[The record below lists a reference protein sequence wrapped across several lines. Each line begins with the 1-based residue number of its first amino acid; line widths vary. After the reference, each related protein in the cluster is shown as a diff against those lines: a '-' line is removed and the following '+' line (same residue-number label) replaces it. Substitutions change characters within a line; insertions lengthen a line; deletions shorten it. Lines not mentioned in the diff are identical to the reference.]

1 MDTASGLKGKKFNV
15 SRTRT
20 CLSRKKSIKTPETV
34 LDIIE
39 SFSNQIRKDSLL
51 MIFDEIDIYYGA
63 PNKVE
68 KQDLK
73 NDKDLDNIYFKEK
86 NGFEKETKRK
96 IANEKERL
104 RMIKVNAAY
113 DKLNNLIYKRKLYS
127 AYHGSTIFMSQDRLL
142 IDGVIKNIVRLRFFK
157 LPLHI

>member
-113 DKLNNLIYKRKLYS
+113 DKLNNLIYKRCDKKYS
-127 AYHGSTIFMSQDRLL
+127 KVKILQATIAYIATLQTILGTDTLMQED
-142 IDGVIKNIVRLRFFK
+142 K
-157 LPLHI
+157 

>member
-15 SRTRT
+15 SRTRK
-20 CLSRKKSIKTPETV
+20 CLSRKNSIKTPETV

-51 MIFDEIDIYYGA
+51 MIFDEIDICYGA

-73 NDKDLDNIYFKEK
+73 NDKDLDNIYFKEVLGK
-86 NGFEKETKRK
+86 DTNSFAE
-96 IANEKERL
+96 
-104 RMIKVNAAY
+104 M
-113 DKLNNLIYKRKLYS
+113 
-127 AYHGSTIFMSQDRLL
+127 
-142 IDGVIKNIVRLRFFK
+142 
-157 LPLHI
+157 